1 MDLVKEAV
9 QKLMIGDRSADLV
22 KAFSKFNCK
31 VKVKVVNRERAGPW
45 ELYELEMKG
54 NTREVHIRARAPDV
68 QDRLQVKRLIIE
80 KLEQQLFV
88 LISDDEPEYDH
99 LPDIL
104 ARGSCLDRLGQKQL
118 PYPVGFISFINEP
131 LVIDLAE
138 APHMLM
144 GGSSGSGKSIG
155 LQMAV
160 AAIAYTKTPAEA
172 NFVLIDTGATD
183 LMCFEGLPHLSCPI
197 VQNQESAVLVLSSVS
212 SEMARR
218 IKLEHAAPDEYAVL
232 PRLVVVVDEFP
243 ALFIGLNDKERKPL
257 RDTLSAL
264 LQRGRHAKI
273 HLVLAAQNPT
283 AQQMKVEVGN
293 ITTRIAFR
301 CAKKN
306 FSEVILGEGGAEN
319 LTGKGELLMK
329 NPQFD
334 GTQRVQGVYATP
346 DELHQ
351 LVCRIR
357 QRHSGASKA
366 GTKFTIQAEIL
377 QAPDVGDG
385 PSADALTV
393 PVKAKSSVEDQ
404 TFANV
409 LLWALGQGSIS
420 VNTAM
425 EQFHLGWNKANKLV
439 KRLEELGVVG
449 ELDAKLPRSVVP
461 TEIDDL
467 PAEMLEFLQRN
478 GITSEA
484 VCQTLA
490 ARGKN

>member
-1 MDLVKEAV
+1 MDIVREAV
-9 QKLMIGDRSADLV
+9 QKLIIGDRSDVLV
-22 KAFSKFNCK
+22 KAFSKFNS
-31 VKVKVVNRERAGPW
+31 KVKVVNRERAGPW
-45 ELYELEMKG
+45 EIYKLELKG
-54 NTREVHIRARAPDV
+54 NTRETHIRARAPDV
-68 QDRLQVKRLIIE
+68 QARLQVRHLRIE
-80 KLEQQLFV
+80 KIEQQFFV
-88 LISDDEPEYDH
+88 LISDEDIQYEH
-99 LPDIL
+99 LPLIL
-104 ARGSCLDRLGQKQL
+104 ANQRLQQMQL
-118 PYPVGFISFINEP
+118 PYPVGFGIIDEPFI
-131 LVIDLAE
+131 IDLAQS
-138 APHMLM
+138 PHLLL
-144 GGSSGSGKSIG
+144 GGSSGSGKSVG
-155 LQMAV
+155 LQSV
-160 AAIAYTKTPAEA
+160 IASIAGTKSPAEA
-172 NFVLIDTGATD
+172 NLVLIDVGAAD
-183 LMCFEGLPHLSCPI
+183 LMCFEGLPHLACPI
-197 VQNQESAVLVLSSVS
+197 VQSRESAIQVLSAVS
-212 SEMARR
+212 TEMTRR
-218 IKLEHAAPDEYAVL
+218 IRLEHAVPDEYVVL

-243 ALFIGLNDKERKPL
+243 ALFTGADKEERKTL
-257 RDTLSAL
+257 ADTFNAL

-273 HLVLAAQNPT
+273 HLALAAQNPT
-283 AQQMKVEVGN
+283 AHQMKVEVGN

-306 FSEVILGEGGAEN
+306 YSEVILGEAGAEN
-319 LTGKGELLMK
+319 LAGRGELLMK
-329 NPQFD
+329 SPQFD
-334 GTQRVQGVYATP
+334 GTQRLQGVYASP

-351 LVCRIR
+351 IVCQIK
-357 QRHSGASKA
+357 QRYSGADET
-366 GTKFTIQAEIL
+366 GTKFTIPTEIL
-377 QAPDVGDG
+377 QVPDVGDG

-478 GITSEA
+478 GITSET

-490 ARGKN
+490 TRVKN

>member
-1 MDLVKEAV
+1 MDQIIKNVRRTLFP
-9 QKLMIGDRSADLV
+9 DRSKKLV
-22 KAFSKFNCK
+22 EIFSKFRCK
-31 VKVKVVNRERAGPW
+31 VKVTNRGRDGPW
-45 ELYELEMKG
+45 EIYELAMRG
-54 NTREVHIRARAPDV
+54 NTREAHIRAHAPDV
-68 QDRLQVKRLIIE
+68 RDRLQVERLIVE
-80 KLEQQLFV
+80 KFDQRLF
-88 LISDDEPEYDH
+88 IFIADEELEYDH
-99 LPDIL
+99 LPVVL
-104 ARGSCLDRLGQKQL
+104 MKESCLDRLRQMEL
-118 PYPVGFISFINEP
+118 PYPVGFSIIDEP
-131 LVIDLAE
+131 VVIDLAQS
-138 APHMLM
+138 PHLLL
-144 GGSSGSGKSIG
+144 GGSSGSGKSVG
-155 LQMAV
+155 LQSV
-160 AAIAYTKTPAEA
+160 IASIAGTKSPAEA
-172 NFVLIDTGATD
+172 NFVLVDVGAAD
-183 LMCFEGLPHLSCPI
+183 LMCFEGLPHLVCPV
-197 VQNQESAVLVLSSVS
+197 VQSRESAIQVLRAVS
-212 SEMARR
+212 AEMTRR

-243 ALFIGLNDKERKPL
+243 ALFTGADKEERKAL
-257 RDTLSAL
+257 TDTLNAL

-273 HLVLAAQNPT
+273 HLALAAQNPT
-283 AQQMKVEVGN
+283 AHQMKVEVGN

-306 FSEVILGEGGAEN
+306 FSEVILGEAGAEN
-319 LTGKGELLMK
+319 LAGRGELLVK
-329 NPQFD
+329 TPQFD
-334 GTQRVQGVYATP
+334 GTQRLQGVYASP

-351 LVCRIR
+351 IVCRIK
-357 QRHSGASKA
+357 QRYSGADET
-366 GTKFTIQAEIL
+366 GTKFTIPAEIL

-484 VCQTLA
+484 VCQALA
-490 ARGKN
+490 TRG

>member
-1 MDLVKEAV
+1 MDKVKKTVYRA
-9 QKLMIGDRSADLV
+9 MIGDRRDDLV
-22 KAFSKFNCK
+22 KAFSKFNS
-31 VKVKVVNRERAGPW
+31 KVKVVNRERAGPW
-45 ELYELEMKG
+45 EIYELELKG
-54 NTREVHIRARAPDV
+54 NTRETHIRARAPDV
-68 QDRLQVKRLIIE
+68 QARLQVRHLRIE
-80 KLEQQLFV
+80 KIEQRFFV
-88 LISDDEPEYDH
+88 LISDEDIQYEH
-99 LPDIL
+99 LPLIL
-104 ARGSCLDRLGQKQL
+104 ANQRLQQMQL
-118 PYPVGFISFINEP
+118 PYPVGFSIIDEP
-131 LVIDLAE
+131 VIIDLAQS
-138 APHMLM
+138 PHLLL
-144 GGSSGSGKSIG
+144 GGSSGSGKSVG
-155 LQMAV
+155 LQSVIASV
-160 AAIAYTKTPAEA
+160 AGTKSPAEA
-172 NFVLIDTGATD
+172 NFVLVDVGAAD
-183 LMCFEGLPHLSCPI
+183 LTCFEGLPHLACPI
-197 VQNQESAVLVLSSVS
+197 VQSRESAIQVLRAVS
-212 SEMARR
+212 AEMTRR

-243 ALFIGLNDKERKPL
+243 ALFTGADKEERKAL
-257 RDTLSAL
+257 TDTLNAL

-273 HLVLAAQNPT
+273 HLALAAQNPT
-283 AQQMKVEVGN
+283 AHQMKVEVGN

-306 FSEVILGEGGAEN
+306 FSEVILGEAGAEN
-319 LTGKGELLMK
+319 LAGRGELLMK
-329 NPQFD
+329 SPQFD
-334 GTQRVQGVYATP
+334 GTQRLQGVYASP

-351 LVCRIR
+351 IVCRIK
-357 QRHSGASKA
+357 QRYSGADET
-366 GTKFTIQAEIL
+366 GTKFTIPAEIL

-490 ARGKN
+490 TRDTPNRLQ